1 MPLCYVLVAMLC
13 EHTFALLYSRYQT
26 DEAEGRRRTREERA
40 WDGVSQDEMRGAEW
54 AAEGAPNGAIPVGC
68 DVRHTSR
75 AGNVLAFRQ
84 ARGQQSANQG
94 GTASHEPVL
103 GRTDVGAGFL
113 P

>member
-1 MPLCYVLVAMLC
+1 MLC
-13 EHTFALLYSRYQT
+13 THILALLYSRYQT
-26 DEAEGRRRTREERA
+26 DEAEGRRQTREERA
-40 WDGVSQDEMRGAEW
+40 WDGVSQDEMRGVEW

-75 AGNVLAFRQ
+75 AGNVQAFRQ
-84 ARGQQSANQG
+84 VRGQPSANQG
-94 GTASHEPVL
+94 GTASYEPVL